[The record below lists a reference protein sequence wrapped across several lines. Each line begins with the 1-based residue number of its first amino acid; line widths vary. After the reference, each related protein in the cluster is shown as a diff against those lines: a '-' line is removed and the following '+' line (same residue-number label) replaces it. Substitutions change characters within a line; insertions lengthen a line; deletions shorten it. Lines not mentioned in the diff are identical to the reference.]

1 MVWAWRNRVLFSN
14 RRKAGDAFC
23 IHEQFYFDSVG
34 MDVDCMPGLCY
45 TGCNICHGL
54 TELLIFHFI
63 FWHISQ
69 YPLQPSSFMQV
80 ILGKRILPWHI
91 RTVFFPKKIR
101 RKKKRK
107 ETINLKHIFHPTES
121 SIWQWEVGTCY
132 SCRWPNSFSRG
143 DMCWKMGSE
152 GTFAFTN
159 FQFDPPSSRNLD
171 PGANDIPLER
181 RLSLCVRYLW
191 GRPAQSQEL
200 GFQGRILL
208 PDPLGS
214 PVTHTVSKGLNRTPG
229 CPALQNLMI
238 FSLCSR
244 MKASGISSSK
254 LTL

>member
-14 RRKAGDAFC
+14 RRKAGDAFS

-34 MDVDCMPGLCY
+34 MDVDGMPGLCY

-91 RTVFFPKKIR
+91 RTVFFFPKKIR

-143 DMCWKMGSE
+143 GHVLKE
-152 GTFAFTN
+152 GLRRNICIHQFPVWSLL
-159 FQFDPPSSRNLD
+159 FQKLRPWCKWHSTGTAPEPLCTLPVREASPE
-171 PGANDIPLER
+171 PGA
-181 RLSLCVRYLW
+181 
-191 GRPAQSQEL
+191 
-200 GFQGRILL
+200 
-208 PDPLGS
+208 
-214 PVTHTVSKGLNRTPG
+214 
-229 CPALQNLMI
+229 
-238 FSLCSR
+238 
-244 MKASGISSSK
+244 GISRQNSLAWPTWKSSH
-254 LTL
+254 THSV